1 MPELIRIDDA
11 DPAARFLFLLGG
23 GGRHG
28 GATEVLARSAAAGL
42 PARTARRWLRLS
54 DLPLPA
60 FRDDRCGPPGPPSAP
75 LGAERVLLEATLE
88 ATDVVIVTPL
98 YWYSVCAATKLYL
111 DHWARWMGRPDLD
124 YRERMRGKTLW
135 AIASC
140 ASPDPADADP
150 LAGMLRRTARH
161 LSMHW
166 GGLLLNPGEGRP
178 RASGTPHRAA
188 GPCDGEGR
196 PVRAA
201 AFFDAAVAAAC

>member
-1 MPELIRIDDA
+1 MPEPTLMYDA
-11 DPAARFLFLLGG
+11 DPAVRFLFVLGG

-28 GATEVLARSAAAGL
+28 GATETLARSAAAGL
-42 PARTARRWLRLS
+42 PPDAACRWLRLA

-60 FRDDRCGPPGPPSAP
+60 FRDDRDRPPGAALSP
-75 LGAERVLLEATLE
+75 LAAERTLLDATLE
-88 ATDVVIVTPL
+88 ATDLVIVSPL

-135 AIASC
+135 AVASC

-150 LAGMLRRTARH
+150 MAGMLRRTARH

-166 GGLLLNPGEGRP
+166 GGMLLDPGDGRP
-178 RASGTPHRAA
+178 RASGTPRRAT
-188 GPCDGEGR
+188 GPCDDEGR

-201 AFFDAAVAAAC
+201 AFFSAAVPAVC